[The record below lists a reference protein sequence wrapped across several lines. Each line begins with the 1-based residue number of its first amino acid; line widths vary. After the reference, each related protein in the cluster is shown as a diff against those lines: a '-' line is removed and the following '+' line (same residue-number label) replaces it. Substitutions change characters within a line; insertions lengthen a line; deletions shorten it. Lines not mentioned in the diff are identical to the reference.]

1 MMSEEP
7 TSDSLTS
14 APLPVIP
21 TIIMRRALAGEKM
34 TTLDGV
40 ERQLTADMLMI
51 TDTLGSVAVG
61 GVMGGAETEVNDRSR
76 NILLEFG

>member
-1 MMSEEP
+1 
-7 TSDSLTS
+7 
-14 APLPVIP
+14 
-21 TIIMRRALAGEKM
+21 M
-34 TTLDGV
+34 TTLDGA

-51 TDTLGSVAVG
+51 TDALGSVAVG